1 MFYTKNL
8 QNRKLNFKQFK
19 QQFSMKNGKIKNR
32 TCTEPLLLD

>member
-19 QQFSMKNGKIKNR
+19 QQFSMKKMGKQKIR
-32 TCTEPLLLD
+32 TMLSFL